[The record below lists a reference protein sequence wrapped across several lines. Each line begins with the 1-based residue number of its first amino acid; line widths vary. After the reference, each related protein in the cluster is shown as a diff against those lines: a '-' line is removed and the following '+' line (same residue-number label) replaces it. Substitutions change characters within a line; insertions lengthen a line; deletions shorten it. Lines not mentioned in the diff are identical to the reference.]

1 MQLLEVEDQR
11 RHTNSPLDETANILP
26 LMRPNCQWLTFGL
39 TFGLACGL
47 TASSPGDMVVTGR
60 CDGLEND
67 RRLVYSTDSRENER
81 CSRCRELLAS
91 CTCPPEEAVSAN
103 LTIKLRL
110 EKSGRGG
117 KTVTVLYDL
126 PRNPAFLKELASKLK
141 RLCGTGGTAKDTTIE
156 LQGDYRERLRQILP
170 TLGLR
175 VKG

>member
-1 MQLLEVEDQR
+1 M
-11 RHTNSPLDETANILP
+11 S
-26 LMRPNCQWLTFGL
+26 GL
-39 TFGLACGL
+39 TGLL
-47 TASSPGDMVVTGR
+47 PGGKVIPGR

-67 RRLVYSTDSRENER
+67 RRLVYSTDPRENER
-81 CSRCRELLAS
+81 CPRCRELVAD
-91 CTCPPEEAVSAN
+91 CTCPPEEAVPAN

-126 PRNPAFLKELASKLK
+126 PRNPAFLRELAGKLK

-170 TLGLR
+170 TRGFR